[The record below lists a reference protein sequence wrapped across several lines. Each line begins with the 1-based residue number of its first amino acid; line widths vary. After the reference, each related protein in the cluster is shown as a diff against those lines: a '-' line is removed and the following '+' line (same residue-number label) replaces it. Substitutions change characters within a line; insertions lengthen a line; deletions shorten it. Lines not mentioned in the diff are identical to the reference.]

1 MCTRTGG
8 ALAHVLEQQGLA
20 TVQLS
25 SVRGHTERIKPPRA
39 LYCEFPFGRP
49 LGKPSDAAFQR
60 SVLMAAFALLER
72 PAGPV
77 LEDFPERVT
86 DATEAPLTCAL
97 PPALSGEST
106 PSVIDEAR
114 ALRSAYERQLK
125 STGRT
130 SVGITGDVDTIP
142 ALLQAFLK
150 IAAGASPEE
159 AGLPSEPHRAALDV
173 RAYYEEAALALADHV
188 PQARATESWF
198 FQQTEAGKLLRSAQK
213 QLIAAGRTDY
223 LDTIVPRG
231 QE

>member
-8 ALAHVLEQQGLA
+8 ALAHVLEENGLA

-49 LGKPSDAAFQR
+49 LGKPNDATFQR
-60 SVLMAAFALLER
+60 HVITTAFGLLER

-77 LEDFPERVT
+77 LEDYPEVVT
-86 DATEAPLTCAL
+86 DATEAPLACAL
-97 PPALSGEST
+97 PAAFNGAT

-125 STGRT
+125 RSGRT

-142 ALLQAFLK
+142 ALLEAFIK
-150 IAAGASPEE
+150 IAAGALPEE
-159 AGLPSEPHRAALDV
+159 SGLPSEPHRSALDV

-188 PQARATESWF
+188 PQARAAESWF
-198 FQQTEAGKLLRSAQK
+198 FGQTEAGKLLRAAQK
-213 QLIAAGRTDY
+213 RLIAAGRTDY

>member
-25 SVRGHTERIKPPRA
+25 SVRGHTELIKPPRA

-49 LGKPSDAAFQR
+49 LGKPGDAAFQR
-60 SVLMAAFALLER
+60 SVLMAAFNLLER

-77 LEDFPERVT
+77 LEDYPERIA
-86 DATEAPLTCAL
+86 DATEEPLTCAL
-97 PPALSGEST
+97 PPAFNAATS
-106 PSVIDEAR
+106 SVVDEAR

-125 STGRT
+125 RSGRT
-130 SVGITGDVDTIP
+130 SVGIAGDVDSIP
-142 ALLQAFLK
+142 ALLESFLK
-150 IAAGASPEE
+150 IEAGALPEDS
-159 AGLPSEPHRAALDV
+159 GLPTEPHRAALDV

-198 FQQTEAGKLLRSAQK
+198 FQQTEAGKLLRSAQRR
-213 QLIAAGRTDY
+213 LIAAGRKDY

>member
-8 ALAHVLEQQGLA
+8 ALSHVLEQEGLA

-49 LGKPSDAAFQR
+49 LGKPNDAAFQR

-86 DATEAPLTCAL
+86 DATDAPLACML
-97 PPALSGEST
+97 PPAFNGAS

-114 ALRSAYERQLK
+114 GLRAAYERQLK
-125 STGRT
+125 RSGRT
-130 SVGITGDVDTIP
+130 SVGITGGVDTIP
-142 ALLQAFLK
+142 ALLEAFLK
-150 IAAGASPEE
+150 IAAGTPADD

-188 PQARATESWF
+188 PQARAAESWF
-198 FQQTEAGKLLRSAQK
+198 FQQTEAGKLLRAAQK
-213 QLIAAGRTDY
+213 RLIAAGRTDY

>member
-8 ALAHVLEQQGLA
+8 ALAHVLEQHGLA

-49 LGKPSDAAFQR
+49 LGKPGDAAFQKR
-60 SVLMAAFALLER
+60 VLLAAFALLER

-77 LEDFPERVT
+77 LEDFPERIA
-86 DATEAPLTCAL
+86 DATEAPLACTL
-97 PPALSGEST
+97 PPAFNEAT
-106 PSVIDEAR
+106 ASVVDEAR

-125 STGRT
+125 RTGRT

-142 ALLQAFLK
+142 ALLEAFLR
-150 IAAGASPEE
+150 IAAGASPED

-188 PQARATESWF
+188 PEARAAESWF
-198 FQQTEAGKLLRSAQK
+198 FQQTEAGKLLRAAQ
-213 QLIAAGRTDY
+213 QRLIAAGRTDY

>member
-49 LGKPSDAAFQR
+49 LGKPNDPAFQR
-60 SVLMAAFALLER
+60 SVIMAAFKLLER

-77 LEDFPERVT
+77 LEDFPEIVS
-86 DATEAPLTCAL
+86 DATETPLTCSL
-97 PPALSGEST
+97 PPAFSGAT

-114 ALRSAYERQLK
+114 GLRSAYERQLK
-125 STGRT
+125 RSGRT
-130 SVGITGDVDTIP
+130 SVGITGDVDSIP
-142 ALLQAFLK
+142 ALLDAFMK
-150 IAAGASPEE
+150 IADGALPEDS
-159 AGLPSEPHRAALDV
+159 GLPSEPHRAALDV

-198 FQQTEAGKLLRSAQK
+198 FQQTEAGKLLRKAQA

>member
-8 ALAHVLEQQGLA
+8 ALAHVLEQHGLA

-49 LGKPSDAAFQR
+49 LGKPGDVEFQQR
-60 SVLMAAFALLER
+60 VIAAAFALLER
-72 PAGPV
+72 PSGPV

-86 DATEAPLTCAL
+86 DATETPLTCML
-97 PPALSGEST
+97 PPAFNGAT
-106 PSVIDEAR
+106 PTVIDEAR

-125 STGRT
+125 HTGRT
-130 SVGITGDVDTIP
+130 SVGITGNADTIP
-142 ALLQAFLK
+142 ALLEAFLK
-150 IAAGASPEE
+150 IAEGTPPEE
-159 AGLPSEPHRAALDV
+159 AGLPSEPHRSALDL

-188 PQARATESWF
+188 PQARAAESWF
-198 FQQTEAGKLLRSAQK
+198 FQHTEAGKLLRKAQA
-213 QLIAAGRTDY
+213 QMIASGRTDY

>member
-8 ALAHVLEQQGLA
+8 ALAHVLEAQGLA
-20 TVQLS
+20 TIQLS

-49 LGKPSDAAFQR
+49 LGKPNDAAFQR
-60 SVLMAAFALLER
+60 SVIMAAFALLER

-77 LEDFPERVT
+77 LEDFPEHVP
-86 DATEAPLTCAL
+86 DAGEEPLACNL
-97 PPALSGEST
+97 PPAFSGET

-114 ALRSAYERQLK
+114 GLRSAYERQLK
-125 STGRT
+125 RSGRT
-130 SVGITGDVDTIP
+130 SVGITGNVDSIP
-142 ALLQAFLK
+142 ALLEAFLK
-150 IAAGASPEE
+150 IAAGTLPED

-188 PQARATESWF
+188 PQARATETWF
-198 FQQTEAGKLLRSAQK
+198 FQQTEAGKLLRKAQT
-213 QLIAAGRTDY
+213 QMIAAGRTDY

>member
-25 SVRGHTERIKPPRA
+25 SIRGHTERIKPPRA

-49 LGKPSDAAFQR
+49 LGKPNDAAFQR
-60 SVLMAAFALLER
+60 SVIMAAFTLLER

-86 DATEAPLTCAL
+86 DATETPLTCSL
-97 PPALSGEST
+97 PPAFNGAT

-125 STGRT
+125 RSGRT
-130 SVGITGDVDTIP
+130 SVGITGNVETIP
-142 ALLQAFLK
+142 ALLEAFLK
-150 IAAGASPEE
+150 IAAGTLPEN
-159 AGLPSEPHRAALDV
+159 AGLPSDPHRSALDV

-198 FQQTEAGKLLRSAQK
+198 FQQTEAGKLLRKAQA
-213 QLIAAGRTDY
+213 QMIAAGRTDY